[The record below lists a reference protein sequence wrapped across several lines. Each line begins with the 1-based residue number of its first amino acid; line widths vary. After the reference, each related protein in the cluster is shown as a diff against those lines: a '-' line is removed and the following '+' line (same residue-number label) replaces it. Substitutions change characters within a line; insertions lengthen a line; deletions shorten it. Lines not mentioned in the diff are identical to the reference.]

1 MERNIKYIYIS
12 RTTQRTNSGQVPAC
26 SQEPVDSTDANMVE
40 TSTCLETTQQEMTN
54 FTVRY
59 RSNRTGPCS
68 AAPLSVQSS
77 YRYQNILRIG
87 EVLEHRIDAKI
98 SPKAASEKA
107 RTTVS
112 ENTYI
117 FPNIDV
123 FRTDILSLLAPT
135 GNNARA
141 SFLVHQVPRTSSTVL
156 WYRRMF
162 TQFSLRVW
170 VSEYTCRPMIANL
183 LYKIKF
189 VFFLLGSGS
198 KSKSLWKS
206 LLHVLWVDC
215 WYYESPGALLIETF
229 SVGVQTVS

>member
-1 MERNIKYIYIS
+1 MKYIYIS

-59 RSNRTGPCS
+59 RSYRTGPRS

-87 EVLEHRIDAKI
+87 EVLGHRIDAKI

-107 RTTVS
+107 QTTVS
-112 ENTYI
+112 ENT
-117 FPNIDV
+117 DV
-123 FRTDILSLLAPT
+123 FRTAILSLLAPT

-141 SFLVHQVPRTSSTVL
+141 SFLVHQVPRTSAAVL

-162 TQFSLRVW
+162 TQFSLRV
-170 VSEYTCRPMIANL
+170 
-183 LYKIKF
+183 
-189 VFFLLGSGS
+189 
-198 KSKSLWKS
+198 
-206 LLHVLWVDC
+206 
-215 WYYESPGALLIETF
+215 
-229 SVGVQTVS
+229 